1 MVNSFLH
8 VFIFC
13 IFLIKT
19 PYAVASDFLN
29 DLLRCQAS
37 RTLTQQTKSGEV
49 FLRTFPFGFQ
59 SLSTIQDETPLASVL
74 ASNAIEAQLYEHLQ
88 KYSEP
93 KSIAGGD
100 RPVNKNAVNL
110 FLRASDTTPNG
121 VLIKR
126 ANEITIFPRSFLA
139 YPRIA
144 LVAIRDGDAVAT
156 FWAEQTAKKD
166 AFYSSLIESRRLS
179 TKLVKSITVPQFIE
193 KENGNFIASWNKNL
207 NNLNLFQL
215 TSLQGN
221 EDILQ
226 SQRGNIT
233 IPYFPIYVVQR
244 RQGSFLLNFV
254 VPLLGFGPFSAEGYI
269 FRSLYSD
276 SNDRTIELATWKR
289 RWIDTYKG
297 FQDLTLADGDIIHFT
312 DLRALSLFREI
323 VY

>member
-1 MVNSFLH
+1 MQ
-8 VFIFC
+8 
-13 IFLIKT
+13 T
-19 PYAVASDFLN
+19 RYAVANDFLN
-29 DLLRCQAS
+29 DLFRCQAIG
-37 RTLTQQTKSGEV
+37 TLTQQNKSGEV

-59 SLSTIQDETPLASVL
+59 SLSTIQDEIPLASVL
-74 ASNAIEAQLYEHLQ
+74 ASNAIEAQLYEHLRR
-88 KYSEP
+88 YSVP
-93 KSIAGGD
+93 RSVAGGD
-100 RPVNKNAVNL
+100 RPVNQNAVNL

-156 FWAEQTAKKD
+156 FWAEQTARKD
-166 AFYSSLIESRRLS
+166 VFYSSLIESRRLS

-193 KENGNFIASWNKNL
+193 KENGQFISNWNTNGGD
-207 NNLNLFQL
+207 LNLSSL
-215 TSLQGN
+215 TSDPGSK
-221 EDILQ
+221 DIVQ
-226 SQRGNIT
+226 SLGDNVT
-233 IPYFPIYVVQR
+233 IPQFPIYVVQR

-269 FRSLYSD
+269 FKSLYSD
-276 SNDRTIELATWKR
+276 SNDRTIELA
-289 RWIDTYKG
+289 RWTERWMETYKG

-312 DLRALSLFREI
+312 DLKALSLFREI